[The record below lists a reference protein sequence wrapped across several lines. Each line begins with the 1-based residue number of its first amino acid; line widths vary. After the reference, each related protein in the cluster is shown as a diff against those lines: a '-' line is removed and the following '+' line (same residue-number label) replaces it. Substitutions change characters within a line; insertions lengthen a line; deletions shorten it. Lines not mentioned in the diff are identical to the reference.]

1 MSCPTSLSRARLK
14 AGLTSRSRALSA
26 GVNLASVTLET
37 VANDMANNTRA
48 ASQQLAQVP
57 DAAAGVVLERIR
69 EQLGATDVI
78 LWNEAGVAVASVGT
92 SMFDLNPERPSNQ
105 QLRSLRTGLRP
116 LASIEGLDEVG
127 LGVQV
132 KKASMPM

>member
-1 MSCPTSLSRARLK
+1 M
-14 AGLTSRSRALSA
+14 
-26 GVNLASVTLET
+26 NLASVTLET

-78 LWNEAGVAVASVGT
+78 LWNEAGVAVASVGM